1 MDAKTDIIKNTGR
14 LNDRQFCCMRYKEL
28 RPGVGV
34 VTLEGEYDISDVER
48 AVSELSKVDELHV
61 AIVDLSKALY
71 MDSSI
76 LGVLVQL
83 FKRARA
89 LDRPVLFVQPGHGL
103 SRIFSIVGLDKI
115 LPLFDSLDDALEEA
129 NSL

>member
-1 MDAKTDIIKNTGR
+1 
-14 LNDRQFCCMRYKEL
+14 MRYKEL

-34 VTLEGEYDISDVER
+34 VTLEGEYDLSDVER

-83 FKRARA
+83 YKRARA

-129 NSL
+129 NKL